1 MTVPHQSPSADAA
14 QQPPENRRR
23 MIRRRWLTATI
34 IVLLIGIPAVYL
46 IISAGQSRDSGR
58 DKEEKWSATGLTA
71 GWPSKVQRRLY
82 DVPIPHYSQ
91 HVAYYETNNWKTSRL
106 YVQFQTTDAKLDTFL
121 KRIGSDSSKLEEG
134 RITISERNRKVVDWD
149 LSGPGPWSGLTHK
162 QKQPLPTQNITVN
175 HSQPGK
181 PMVIIV
187 SSATP

>member
-1 MTVPHQSPSADAA
+1 MTVPHQSPSADAG

-121 KRIGSDSSKLEEG
+121 KRIGSDPSKLEEG